1 MHGAWYG
8 RFSPCALGRCRYVIY
23 PPETKNTPDAPIQAR
38 QELAKLGPMSLDEKI
53 TAGALGLTVSLWIFG
68 GALGIS
74 AVAAALLGLSILL
87 ITNVTTWKNCLSD
100 NQVHPIATSPA
111 RPPCHTSQE

>member
-1 MHGAWYG
+1 M
-8 RFSPCALGRCRYVIY
+8 
-23 PPETKNTPDAPIQAR
+23 KAR
-38 QELAKLGPMSLDEKI
+38 EELAKLGPMSQDEKI

-68 GALGIS
+68 GSLGIS

-100 NQVHPIATSPA
+100 NQVHLRSIYQPTTPLLLRDTSPNIKYGLVSSKILHM
-111 RPPCHTSQE
+111 RL